1 MQTGER
7 CNFLYADKLAMSES
21 YSTQKILALTD
32 LVPTPFFGSDY
43 EDCYWAFSFTPKFV
57 CEGMIGY
64 RGS

>member
-32 LVPTPFFGSDY
+32 LVLTPFFGSDS

-57 CEGMIGY
+57 
-64 RGS
+64 

>member
-7 CNFLYADKLAMSES
+7 RNFLYADKLAMSES

-32 LVPTPFFGSDY
+32 LVLSPFFGSDS

-57 CEGMIGY
+57 W
-64 RGS
+64 RDDRL